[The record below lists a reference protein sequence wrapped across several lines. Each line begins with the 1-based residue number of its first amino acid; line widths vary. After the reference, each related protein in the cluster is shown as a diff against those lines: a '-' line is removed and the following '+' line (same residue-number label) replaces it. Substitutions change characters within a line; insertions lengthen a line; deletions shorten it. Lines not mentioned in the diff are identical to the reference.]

1 VSWLH
6 EKRSGKGGQK
16 NTGMRYFS
24 KKQNRPAIAGLLA
37 FPDKILFSD
46 KDDIVIGI
54 LPEGDCFEQLQ
65 KMGRL
70 RIGCFLRDDIDDLK
84 MSGFCVA
91 VLQNAGVPVSVD
103 GTDAI
108 AIDEVLRGKA
118 HRENRWHGAG
128 GISLCRR
135 KAVLVYRPFD
145 SFHQCFGQYGAV
157 SFQCDC
163 GLRKDNSRDGQ
174 LNLHRE
180 GCIYPDE
187 KITELVITIRKR
199 NFPQQLP
206 LP

>member
-1 VSWLH
+1 
-6 EKRSGKGGQK
+6 
-16 NTGMRYFS
+16 MRYFS
-24 KKQNRPAIAGLLA
+24 EKQKRPAAAGLLA
-37 FPDKILFSD
+37 FSDKILFSD

-54 LPEGDCFEQLQ
+54 LPEGDRLQ
-65 KMGRL
+65 KLQQVRGL
-70 RIGCFLRDDIDDLK
+70 RIGCFLRDDINDLK

-91 VLQNAGVPVSVD
+91 VLQNAGVSVSVD

-108 AIDEVLRGKA
+108 AIDEVLRGKT
-118 HRENRWHGAG
+118 HRENRGYGANG
-128 GISLCRR
+128 VYLCRR